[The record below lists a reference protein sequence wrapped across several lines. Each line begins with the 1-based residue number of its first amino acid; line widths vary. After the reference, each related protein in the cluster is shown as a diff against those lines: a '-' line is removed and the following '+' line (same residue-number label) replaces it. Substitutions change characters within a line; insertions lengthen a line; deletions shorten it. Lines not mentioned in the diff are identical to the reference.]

1 MHWNLEDKTV
11 WRDEQSTRYFLVADD
26 AELPAGEFAIRTV
39 TGKHRK
45 TDEEALRAL
54 EISEEEATVWLKQQ
68 FGNFLDG
75 LRGAAEGFIAKINLA
90 TEKLRSSSNSQE
102 KPKPQA

>member
-1 MHWNLEDKTV
+1 MQWNLEDKTV
-11 WRDEQSTRYFLVADD
+11 WRTEEGTRYFLVPDD

-39 TGKHRK
+39 TGRHCK
-45 TDEEALRAL
+45 TSEEAVRSF
-54 EISEEEATVWLKQQ
+54 EISEEQATEWLKLQ

-90 TEKLRSSSNSQE
+90 TEKLRSSSGDQGKTKS
-102 KPKPQA
+102 